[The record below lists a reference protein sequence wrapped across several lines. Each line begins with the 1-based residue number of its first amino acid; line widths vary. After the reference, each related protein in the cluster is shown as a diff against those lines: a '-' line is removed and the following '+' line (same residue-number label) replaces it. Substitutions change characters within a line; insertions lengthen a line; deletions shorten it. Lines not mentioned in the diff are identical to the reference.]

1 MKPKVIHKQAFF
13 DTYKRIL
20 LYSYLLA
27 TGHNYF
33 LHSQSFRWK
42 LMNIYCTLLNTDTHE
57 YKVTSPGSGLNSLGG
72 NQGSETGRAS
82 YGSINTYTQT
92 HYINNMT
99 FTIYN
104 NKRFV
109 SKEEHFQWECFL
121 DFFVFFATGC
131 NWNCISI
138 CPLWLLLLEIL
149 LCCWL
154 DGGLE

>member
-1 MKPKVIHKQAFF
+1 MNSVSVKKCVKVKQNYPQTGIV

-42 LMNIYCTLLNTDTHE
+42 LMNIYCTLLNTDTHK
-57 YKVTSPGSGLNSLGG
+57 YKVTSPGFGLNSLGG
-72 NQGSETGRAS
+72 NQGSETGGAPYS
-82 YGSINTYTQT
+82 SINTYTQT

-121 DFFVFFATGC
+121 DFVFCNRGVIGIVSAFV
-131 NWNCISI
+131 
-138 CPLWLLLLEIL
+138 
-149 LCCWL
+149 LCCYYY
-154 DGGLE
+154 